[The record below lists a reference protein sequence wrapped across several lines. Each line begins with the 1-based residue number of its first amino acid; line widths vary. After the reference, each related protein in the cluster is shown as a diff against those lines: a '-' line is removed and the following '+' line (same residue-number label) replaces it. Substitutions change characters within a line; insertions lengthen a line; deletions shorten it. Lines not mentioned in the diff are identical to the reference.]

1 MNAARVRGAT
11 HATKTAA
18 ATAAIPTD
26 RVPLRGI
33 IRAHSSCVP
42 VGRPI
47 SRSSREDIWFTRRDG
62 TISPMEAGHSPG
74 WRRDDHVQR
83 IDDQVFDVVVIGGG
97 VVGCGTALDAVT
109 RGLSVALIER
119 DDFASATSSRST
131 KLLHGGVRYLPQLRF
146 GLIRE
151 GLHEQRTL
159 GRLAD
164 YLVAPVDFVIPVYR
178 NRGFADA
185 PRWARHARIFP
196 IAMSLGLWWYDRLGA
211 WRGGAGGE
219 RRIDADK
226 VLRRFPRLRP
236 DGLRHAL
243 MYRDARTD
251 DARLT
256 IMLARTA
263 VDHGAA
269 TAGFLEATTVVR
281 HDGGYL
287 VNLVDRID
295 GTRRAVRCRAV
306 VAATGPFAPPPGV
319 TPDHVP
325 VLLSK
330 GTHMI
335 TAQQHIGVAECA
347 LMLPETEDGRVI
359 FLVPWLDHAIVG
371 TTDTP
376 FDGDPAHPLP
386 TSDDV
391 AYLTRHLEEYL
402 DVGLIEPIS
411 VWSGLRA
418 LAGAKVGST
427 ARASR
432 EHKVAV
438 LAPGYVQVAGGK
450 LTGYRKIAQRV
461 TDRIA
466 KHLRVAG
473 KSRTGDVALSGSGI
487 AGIESD
493 EAAITIA
500 DVTLRRTRIAWLT
513 RDHGRDDA
521 ERIAAVMAAELEWD
535 ADRTVRELARFE
547 EDLKVEA
554 L

>member
-1 MNAARVRGAT
+1 
-11 HATKTAA
+11 
-18 ATAAIPTD
+18 
-26 RVPLRGI
+26 
-33 IRAHSSCVP
+33 
-42 VGRPI
+42 
-47 SRSSREDIWFTRRDG
+47 
-62 TISPMEAGHSPG
+62 MEAGHSPG

-185 PRWARHARIFP
+185 PLWARHARIFP

-219 RRIDADK
+219 CRIDADE

-236 DGLRHAL
+236 DGLSHAL

-269 TAGFLEATTVVR
+269 AAGFLEATTVVR

-347 LMLPETEDGRVI
+347 LVLPETEDGRVI

-427 ARASR
+427 ARASP

-487 AGIESD
+487 AGIESEAAKIAGSIGLSERYPSQLVQRYGRAAMTVLGIARTDPALAEPVGHSWTLAEVVHHVRD

-500 DVTLRRTRIAWLT
+500 DVTLRRTRIAWMT

-535 ADRTVRELARFE
+535 ADRTARELARFE